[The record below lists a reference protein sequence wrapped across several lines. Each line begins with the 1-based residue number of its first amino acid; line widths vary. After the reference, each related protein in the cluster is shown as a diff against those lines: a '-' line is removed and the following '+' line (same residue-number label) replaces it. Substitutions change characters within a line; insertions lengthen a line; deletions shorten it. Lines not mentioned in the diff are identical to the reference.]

1 MVKRRRKY
9 DKEFKLMAVE
19 LMDTNKSVREISEEL
34 GVKKPTPNDNQI
46 LVKVY
51 AATVKIRRW

>member
-19 LMDTNKSVREISEEL
+19 LMNTNKSVKEISE
-34 GVKKPTPNDNQI
+34 N
-46 LVKVY
+46 LV
-51 AATVKIRRW
+51 